1 MSSSPCRNAD
11 SKKSIASS
19 AGVLGVFGVLGEVD
33 VELDGPWMLFF
44 GIDTVCLGFLDLGIM
59 NDEGGGRKERWWLNK
74 TCKGFIPAR
83 R

>member
-1 MSSSPCRNAD
+1 MSSSPCRKAD

-33 VELDGPWMLFF
+33 VELGGPWMLFF

-59 NDEGGGRKERWWLNK
+59 GEGERTLVV
-74 TCKGFIPAR
+74 G
-83 R
+83 